1 MKRPIK
7 PFVVEV
13 RKGQKS
19 QKKTAVAPELPTFIL
34 PEEQPR
40 ESDALRRAEAAL
52 FGGSGARAADPSGGA
67 NRSGRILETIPD
79 EAPAPRTLSA
89 TPAGKTP
96 AAEAQSVDGKRR
108 GRPPGSRNKPK
119 DPDAAG
125 APPAMEAHPRRRG
138 RPPRIAE
145 SVRKVALTPD
155 LASAA
160 LESIARASVARAPLP
175 TRPSPRARLA
185 AGPVKPPRAG
195 KRGRPPKE
203 KRAKD
208 MLAQERLEQK
218 RRAKGKIARKQ
229 SARVTPMA
237 EESAAPAHGLWSV
250 ADHQP
255 APRAPA
261 AFTQP
266 RGPLDMLPRL
276 LRIGAEQAQGDPVAL
291 LSALRRPRA
300 GERWK
305 RRLRGAALA
314 GYERRLKKSMTA
326 PR

>member
-52 FGGSGARAADPSGGA
+52 FGGSGAKAADPSGGA
-67 NRSGRILETIPD
+67 NRSGRILETISD
-79 EAPAPRTLSA
+79 EAPAGA
-89 TPAGKTP
+89 TPAAGTP
-96 AAEAQSVDGKRR
+96 AAEAQAVDGKRR

-119 DPDAAG
+119 DPAAAE

-145 SVRKVALTPD
+145 SVRKVELTPE

-185 AGPVKPPRAG
+185 AGPVKPPRVG

-218 RRAKGKIARKQ
+218 RRAKGKIAVKQ
-229 SARVTPMA
+229 SARVKPMA
-237 EESAAPAHGLWSV
+237 EESAAPTHGLWSA